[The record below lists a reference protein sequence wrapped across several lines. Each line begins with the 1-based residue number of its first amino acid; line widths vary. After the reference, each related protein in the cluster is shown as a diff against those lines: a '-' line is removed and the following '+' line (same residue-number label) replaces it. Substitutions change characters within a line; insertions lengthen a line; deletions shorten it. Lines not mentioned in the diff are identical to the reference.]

1 MHTIVASAGWLVGVG
16 GDTPVSA
23 PRKWGS
29 SGQKRGR
36 KKKGRKREGR
46 SVPPSLSSLPSSTSR
61 WLLSPLSLLGAVE
74 KIRTTLDDFYR
85 RRPPAHLRP
94 GLVHTPVSH
103 ARAPL
108 SAPCTPPGACGSIF
122 VCAPLWQSWLPL
134 LNPLGR
140 GRPSRLSAWS
150 QVNSPRHR
158 HRPHAAMCTT
168 SRNPP
173 GPARNFALGSL
184 VIPIHPPAHPHEA
197 CVPTLDIA
205 PYPPP
210 PTHPPA
216 PPPGATADNPL
227 PQPPP
232 PPPPTFWQPP
242 RP

>member
-1 MHTIVASAGWLVGVG
+1 MTPLFRRRVNGVAAGKKG
-16 GDTPVSA
+16 GG
-23 PRKWGS
+23 K
-29 SGQKRGR
+29 KRGGNER
-36 KKKGRKREGR
+36 GGR
-46 SVPPSLSSLPSSTSR
+46 SLPPCPPFPHLRVAGCSPPFHFSEPLKKFEP
-61 WLLSPLSLLGAVE
+61 LLTISIAG
-74 KIRTTLDDFYR
+74 
-85 RRPPAHLRP
+85 AHLPIMRP

>member
-1 MHTIVASAGWLVGVG
+1 MGAPQRRSARRERALLV
-16 GDTPVSA
+16 
-23 PRKWGS
+23 PRR
-29 SGQKRGR
+29 SGQKRGGNER
-36 KKKGRKREGR
+36 GGR
-46 SVPPSLSSLPSSTSR
+46 SLPPSPPFP
-61 WLLSPLSLLGAVE
+61 LLLTVSYLILAVAPCSPPFTLLGAVE
-74 KIRTTLDDFYR
+74 KFRTTLDDFYR